1 MNVEQYCPEIVL
13 FLGTLLLILS
23 LTSLLGIYK
32 ILIINDIENKRVSF
46 ALSLIGIALMAVS
59 RL

>member
-13 FLGTLLLILS
+13 FLGGLLLILS

-32 ILIINDIENKRVSF
+32 MLIVNDIENKRVSF
-46 ALSLIGIALMAVS
+46 ALALIGIALMAVS